1 MHIATTL
8 AAHNASGYND
18 RMFRPRHLSRLLF
31 ALSLAG
37 VLLFAQW
44 LLVQHGANLEP
55 HASNHACEWCLAHT
69 PLTGALPVTAAVM
82 MPLPAPLFP
91 VSLLRTSIT
100 GDPPSAYV
108 ARAPPRSF
116 PV

>member
-1 MHIATTL
+1 ML
-8 AAHNASGYND
+8 
-18 RMFRPRHLSRLLF
+18 RHRFLSRPLL

-55 HASNHACEWCLAHT
+55 HASSHACEWCLAHT

-82 MPLPAPLFP
+82 APPPAPLLP
-91 VSLLRTSIT
+91 ISLRLTSIA
-100 GDPPSAYV
+100 GDPLSVYV
-108 ARAPPRSF
+108 SRAPPRSF

>member
-1 MHIATTL
+1 
-8 AAHNASGYND
+8 
-18 RMFRPRHLSRLLF
+18 MFRCRFLSRPLL
-31 ALSLAG
+31 ALSLAV

-69 PLTGALPVTAAVM
+69 PLTGALPVTAAAM
-82 MPLPAPLFP
+82 APLPAPLLP
-91 VSLLRTSIT
+91 ISLRHTSIA

-108 ARAPPRSF
+108 SRAPPRSF

>member
-1 MHIATTL
+1 ML
-8 AAHNASGYND
+8 
-18 RMFRPRHLSRLLF
+18 RPRHLSRLLF

-69 PLTGALPVTAAVM
+69 PLTGALPVIHAVM
-82 MPLPAPLFP
+82 APLPALLLPI
-91 VSLLRTSIT
+91 SLPRTSIA
-100 GDPPSAYV
+100 GDPSSIYA
-108 ARAPPRSF
+108 ARAPPAFSRR
-116 PV
+116 